1 MLIFRALFW
10 IIAVSL
16 LLAGGNGV
24 SGNYG
29 DRPGSEYVDRDSPAY
44 HSAARVVASVSQLNG
59 WCLSH
64 ETACA
69 AAGTTGQIG
78 LELIDSSMKGLV
90 RWAASSEASTSEQ
103 WVADQNH
110 DDDQNDMALQ
120 GQRTSWEMSAPEDN
134 VEAPFFDGLTD
145 LLYGEDEE
153 LDDIG

>member
-24 SGNYG
+24 SGYYG

-44 HSAARVVASVSQLNG
+44 HSATRVVASVSQLNG
-59 WCLSH
+59 WCRSH

-69 AAGTTGQIG
+69 AASTAGQIG
-78 LELIDSSMKGLV
+78 LELIDRSMKGV
-90 RWAASSEASTSEQ
+90 MRWAASSEASTSERR
-103 WVADQNH
+103 VADQNH
-110 DDDQNDMALQ
+110 DDDQNDMSPQ
-120 GQRTSWEMSAPEDN
+120 GRRTSWGMAAPDN
-134 VEAPFFDGLTD
+134 NAEAPFFDGLTD

>member
-24 SGNYG
+24 SGYYG

-64 ETACA
+64 ETACG
-69 AAGTTGQIG
+69 AAGTTGHLG

-90 RWAASSEASTSEQ
+90 RWAASSEASTSERR
-103 WVADQNH
+103 VASQDH
-110 DDDQNDMALQ
+110 DDMTLQ
-120 GQRTSWEMSAPEDN
+120 GQRTSWGISAPEDN